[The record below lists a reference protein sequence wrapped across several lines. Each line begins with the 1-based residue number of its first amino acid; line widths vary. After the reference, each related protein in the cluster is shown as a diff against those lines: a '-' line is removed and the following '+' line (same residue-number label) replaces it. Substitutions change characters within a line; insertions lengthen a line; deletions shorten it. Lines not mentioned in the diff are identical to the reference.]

1 MKKNGFLSVS
11 TVFAF
16 FLVFLSL
23 MLYIIL
29 NMSNNRFLLDK
40 MKITIKSELTTEKTL
55 ADWVKDQYDNQV
67 SGSEAI
73 YLHDSSLVN
82 GAGDSSYRYAGSSD
96 SVNNFVCFGSDET
109 ICPDDNLYRI
119 IGVFNG
125 QVKLIKWDYAIND
138 LLGTDGGYGTTYLD
152 AGYDGINKG
161 NNAVASI
168 GGYYWNKTGTNTWST
183 STLNLTNL
191 NTNFINK
198 VGSVWSEKI
207 AITTWKV
214 GGNTQANINGVLISQ
229 TYKNEYTNPAKN
241 RTYDAQ
247 IGLMYASDYGYA
259 ASSNEWVTKLSS
271 YSGVSSTNWMYMG
284 LNEWIVVP
292 QSATTNFAFF
302 INSSGNV
309 DSVSVSATN
318 YAVRPVFYLN
328 SDIIYASGTGTKID
342 PVRLG

>member
-1 MKKNGFLSVS
+1 M
-11 TVFAF
+11 
-16 FLVFLSL
+16 
-23 MLYIIL
+23 
-29 NMSNNRFLLDK
+29 
-40 MKITIKSELTTEKTL
+40 
-55 ADWVKDQYDNQV
+55 
-67 SGSEAI
+67 
-73 YLHDSSLVN
+73 
-82 GAGDSSYRYAGSSD
+82 
-96 SVNNFVCFGSDET
+96 CFGSDET